1 MFETGEWV
9 RYGIHGVCRV
19 MGIEKQTVNRKRTE
33 YLVLAPRLQSKSRF
47 YLPTDNPAAM
57 AKLKPVLGEAEM
69 RALLSS
75 DTIRKDVW
83 IDEEN
88 QRKQHYRDI
97 MSGGDRLTLL
107 QMVTSLYRYRAAQT
121 ASGRKF
127 HQCDENFLRDAEK
140 LLSSEISLVLN
151 LTQEQARD
159 YLRERLNPAS

>member
-1 MFETGEWV
+1 MFEAGEWV
-9 RYGIHGVCRV
+9 MYGIHGACRIV
-19 MGIEKQTVNRKRTE
+19 GTEKRTLNRKCTE
-33 YLVLAPRLQSKSRF
+33 YLVLAPRLQSSSRY

-57 AKLKPVLGEAEM
+57 AKLRPVLGETEM
-69 RALLSS
+69 QALLSS
-75 DTIRKDVW
+75 ETIRKDVW
-83 IDEEN
+83 IAEEN
-88 QRKQHYRDI
+88 QRKQHYRDL
-97 MSGGDRLTLL
+97 MSVGDRVTLL

-159 YLRERLNPAS
+159 YLRAQLHTAS